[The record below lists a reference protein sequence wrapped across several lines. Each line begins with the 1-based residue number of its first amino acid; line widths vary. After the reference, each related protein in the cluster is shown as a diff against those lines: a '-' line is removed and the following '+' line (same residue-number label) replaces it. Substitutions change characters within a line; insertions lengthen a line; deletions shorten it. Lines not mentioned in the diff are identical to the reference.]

1 MSAMDLMKDL
11 NLKTPMSVIDA
22 DVEKVFGCSLEITH
36 LVTSGCSW
44 TYCQGLPD
52 ILNQG
57 WPALVARKLNI
68 PLVNLG
74 TPGAGN
80 DSIHR
85 KTYEYVYE
93 NLPTGSNPLFIV
105 AWSQFWRREIWK
117 DSHYQTVAMPLDTE
131 NIDAHQTALLD
142 NFDDFDH
149 ARKTYLYKLSLMNLF
164 NSHKIPYL
172 MTDFASGRLS
182 FNTVSKTGRIIDRIM
197 ETISDQS
204 IAENK
209 IKKTYPNLYNSV
221 NDNPFLMEPFHKL
234 TRNYPKTS
242 CGHVGVEGNKFLADY
257 IIEELSDKFPDSTYI
272 NNRSYLTL
280 RKFIKTELYMKQVH
294 PEWCNFVL

>member
-1 MSAMDLMKDL
+1 M
-11 NLKTPMSVIDA
+11 NVINADA
-22 DVEKVFGCSLEITH
+22 EKVFGCKLEITH

-44 TYCQGLPD
+44 TFCQGLPD

-74 TPGAGN
+74 APGTGN

-105 AWSQFWRREIWK
+105 AWSQYWRREIWK
-117 DSHYQTVAMPLDTE
+117 NSHYQTVMMPLDTE
-131 NIDAHQTALLD
+131 NIDAHQIALLD
-142 NFDDFDH
+142 NFDDIDH
-149 ARKTYLYKLSLMNLF
+149 ARKTYLFKLSLMNLF
-164 NSHKIPYL
+164 ASHKIPYL
-172 MTDFASGRLS
+172 MTDFASNRVS
-182 FNTVSKTGRIIDRIM
+182 FTTAKKIGRIIDHVL
-197 ETISDQS
+197 ETMSDQS
-204 IAENK
+204 IAENN
-209 IKKTYPNLYNSV
+209 IKKSFPNLYNSV
-221 NDNPFLMEPFHKL
+221 NDNPFLMKPFYEL
-234 TRNYPKTS
+234 TCKYPKTS

-257 IIEELSDKFPDSTYI
+257 IIDELSDKFPNNTYTKD
-272 NNRSYLTL
+272 RPYLTL
-280 RKFIKTELYMKQVH
+280 RKFIKTEPYMKEVH